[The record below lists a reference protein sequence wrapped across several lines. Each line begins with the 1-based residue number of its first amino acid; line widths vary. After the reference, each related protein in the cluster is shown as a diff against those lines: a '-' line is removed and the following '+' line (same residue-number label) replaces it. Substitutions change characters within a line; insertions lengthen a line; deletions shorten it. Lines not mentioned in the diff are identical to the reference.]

1 MRDSPVVMIHA
12 DSLLAGAVLKYRT
25 TAQVA
30 DEEMDMSD

>member
-1 MRDSPVVMIHA
+1 MVYA
-12 DSLLAGAVLKYRT
+12 DSLLAGPVLKSGS